1 VAHTVANVVL
11 LFSLRRFARVLIAI
25 NGSTTSGKGKV
36 EARAEA
42 SVTNR
47 PWNN

>member
-1 VAHTVANVVL
+1 MSYFFFRCAVY
-11 LFSLRRFARVLIAI
+11 ARVLIAI